1 MSFPQSVKEAAYT
14 RSGGVCEC
22 KRSSHPKHSGKRCK
36 TSVTDDVPPS
46 GGEAFLG
53 LT

>member
-36 TSVTDDVPPS
+36 TSVTKTGTSDFS
-46 GGEAFLG
+46 GV
-53 LT
+53 